1 MNKEKFYQEIKIN
14 NENYYAFTLDLILP
28 ENCNFKNFG
37 GKLIFNKIVS
47 EIFNSDLFKQFD
59 IKKVNHKLFKGF
71 VMPNTVNLSV
81 FNLYIDNLSDTL
93 SDNKFN

>member
-14 NENYYAFTLDLILP
+14 KQNYYGFTLDLVLP
-28 ENCNFKNFG
+28 ENCIYKNFG

-59 IKKVNHKLFKGF
+59 IKIINHKLFKGF
-71 VMPNTVNLSV
+71 IVPNTVNLNV
-81 FNLYIDNLSDTL
+81 FNLYVDNLSDTL
-93 SDNKFN
+93 SKNKFN